1 MNAACAEIMR
11 QVVAVVQ
18 AREWRYTNEDEL
30 QESLATILCDLGFDA
45 KREQPLGGA
54 GTIDILIGR
63 VGVEVKVGQSIAT
76 VIRQLARYA
85 KSGLVDGLVLVTNR
99 AGHRHVP
106 QSIGD
111 VPIVVVLAGVGL

>member
-1 MNAACAEIMR
+1 MR

-30 QESLATILCDLGFDA
+30 QESLAATLCDLGFDA
-45 KREQPLGGA
+45 EREQTLGDA

-63 VGVEVKVGQSIAT
+63 VGIEVKVGQSIAT

-99 AGHRHVP
+99 ASHRRVP
-106 QSIGD
+106 PSIGD
-111 VPIVVVLAGVGL
+111 VPVTVVLAGVGL